1 MNLRDMLLNLDVK
14 KLMEADN
21 RIWRATLR
29 VGDSV
34 PANQALPTTLNVSD
48 RGLFLCCSI
57 TGRFTTLINDETVQ
71 DNGVCAL
78 SFTMVN
84 GSGRVYIQDPIYM
97 DSFLTPGRVKS
108 DLATNNDDAAP
119 SGVLEFPGIEFL
131 TLFQPKDDITFKV
144 DNAANTEN
152 SWQMSLHGFWIKK

>member
-14 KLMEADN
+14 KLMEADQ

-34 PANQALPTTLNVSD
+34 PANQALPTTLNISD

-71 DNGVCAL
+71 DNGVCSL
-78 SFTMVN
+78 SFTMTN

-108 DLATNNDDAAP
+108 ELDDTGDA
-119 SGVLEFPGIEFL
+119 SGVLQFPGIEFL

-152 SWQMSLHGFWIKK
+152 TWQMSLHGFWIKK

>member
-1 MNLRDMLLNLDVK
+1 MNLRDMLQNLDVK

-29 VGDSV
+29 VGDTV

-48 RGLFLCCSI
+48 RGLFLVCSI
-57 TGRFTTLINDETVQ
+57 TGRFSTMDHPEDADVDT
-71 DNGVCAL
+71 GVCKLA
-78 SFTMVN
+78 FTMVN

-108 DLATNNDDAAP
+108 LDDNGEP
-119 SGVLEFPGIEFL
+119 SGVLQFPGIEFL

-144 DNAANTEN
+144 DNAAALPNT
-152 SWQMSLHGFWIKK
+152 WQMSLHGFWIKK